1 MSRRELIALGVAVTN
16 NNQSNTSNTNQ
27 TSTTTNSTVTNNTVT
42 MATAITATQV
52 NPFHDMIDLSS
63 AEGKK
68 LY

>member
-27 TSTTTNSTVTNNTVT
+27 SSTTTNSTVTNNAVA
-42 MATAITATQV
+42 MAIAIAATQV
-52 NPFHDMIDLSS
+52 NPFRDVIDLFS

-68 LY
+68 LH